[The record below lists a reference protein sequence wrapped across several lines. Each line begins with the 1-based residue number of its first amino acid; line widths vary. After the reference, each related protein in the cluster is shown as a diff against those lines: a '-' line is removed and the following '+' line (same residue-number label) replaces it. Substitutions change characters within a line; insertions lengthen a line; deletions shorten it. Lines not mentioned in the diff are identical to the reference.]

1 MIYAGWFRVYLG
13 FLVFFLAYSVVV
25 AWVGFEHRRV
35 VTGRSFRFRAL
46 EDRSGSQPVG
56 TGISSFGLLLDGCR
70 QGVSHSNAS
79 DDAAHKV
86 FRTRTA
92 SSNQIVAATPSPSWP
107 KHKTSV
113 EGAQM
118 TLSFEAPVEMNGWF
132 FEGIAGNSDR
142 DPVRFAIE
150 VQDSEDDSGP
160 SWTVVGSPVWD
171 FKADGSRVALP
182 QIRVEKLIDQ
192 YDMRAPFSSK
202 FFFIFPSVVIF
213 TAFFCA
219 LALTLA
225 RQMVVAEALIIF
237 GLGTVGWTSLFTF
250 VWAAAQSSEEEMQ
263 PMVRT
268 TSMIRSARFFVT
280 VTVICWTNFK
290 KGNFLP
296 HALFA
301 AGILLI
307 IQEWTIDTM
316 QDAGVLKMLWGAMLG
331 LFLMFPLLVETC
343 LEQVRRLKLS
353 AVVRRGLSFWE
364 ETWDKIGAENQGK
377 LQDLQRV
384 VEKFVPP
391 RGKARQLRRRS
402 QTSAGSVNRLS
413 LSPFDSIG
421 VLLQGHDSQGL
432 PDRLWSIA
440 SPANFVSSTL
450 NRPVFTCYFP
460 KFDLPLPCMLMI
472 SCCLDQPISDS
483 QILLACSAPPLNL
496 NPKPSIPAGRG
507 PSPASVICTPRRAAW
522 RHFSSASPG
531 NWPIFLAGNC
541 Q

>member
-1 MIYAGWFRVYLG
+1 
-13 FLVFFLAYSVVV
+13 
-25 AWVGFEHRRV
+25 
-35 VTGRSFRFRAL
+35 
-46 EDRSGSQPVG
+46 
-56 TGISSFGLLLDGCR
+56 
-70 QGVSHSNAS
+70 
-79 DDAAHKV
+79 
-86 FRTRTA
+86 
-92 SSNQIVAATPSPSWP
+92 
-107 KHKTSV
+107 
-113 EGAQM
+113 M
-118 TLSFEAPVEMNGWF
+118 TLSFEAPIQMNGWF

-160 SWTVVGSPVWD
+160 SWSVVGSPVWD

-182 QIRVEKLIDQ
+182 HIRVERLIDQ

-202 FFFIFPSVVIF
+202 FFFIFPSAVVL

-219 LALTLA
+219 LALLPA
-225 RQMVVAEALIIF
+225 GQVVAAEAVIVF
-237 GLGTVGWTSLFTF
+237 GLGIVGWTSLFTF
-250 VWAAAQSSEEEMQ
+250 VWAATQSSEEEMQ

-268 TSMIRSARFFVT
+268 ALILRSVRYLAT
-280 VTVICWTNFK
+280 VTIILWTNFK
-290 KGNFLP
+290 NGNFLP

-307 IQEWTIDTM
+307 MQEWIIDTL
-316 QDAGVLKMLWGAMLG
+316 QNASVLKMLWVAILG
-331 LFLMFPLLVETC
+331 LFLMFPLLVVTC

-364 ETWDKIGAENQGK
+364 ETWNKIGAENQGK

-421 VLLQGHDSQGL
+421 VLLQGHESQGL
-432 PDRLWSIA
+432 PDRLRSIA

-450 NRPVFTCYFP
+450 NRPAPYLLLP
-460 KFDLPLPCMLMI
+460 KIRLALALHVDDLL
-472 SCCLDQPISDS
+472 QP
-483 QILLACSAPPLNL
+483 
-496 NPKPSIPAGRG
+496 
-507 PSPASVICTPRRAAW
+507 
-522 RHFSSASPG
+522 
-531 NWPIFLAGNC
+531 
-541 Q
+541 